1 LRFHFGQ
8 RDRSLAAFGA
18 LRFSEFPQMGG
29 IREMLMDRDELLVG
43 KYGELLLSIFDQE
56 FGTQCKDDVESS

>member
-1 LRFHFGQ
+1 
-8 RDRSLAAFGA
+8 
-18 LRFSEFPQMGG
+18 MGG